1 MNIKKGNL
9 VVNIKKFIILILVL
23 ALPVSLVSCSKMVT
37 GKYSATFLG
46 VETTFE
52 FGVLGSVTKTTVI
65 PKTIFTD
72 EETVVKKGKYE
83 IMEDNENPEK
93 LVIAFEFEDE
103 ERVTYS
109 FSQGEIDGEKII
121 IIAGVE
127 FSKVK

>member
-1 MNIKKGNL
+1 MKKIVKIL
-9 VVNIKKFIILILVL
+9 AVFMIISMLS
-23 ALPVSLVSCSKMVT
+23 VSLVSCSKMVT

-109 FSQGEIDGEKII
+109 FSQGAIDGEKII

>member
-1 MNIKKGNL
+1 MKKIVKIL
-9 VVNIKKFIILILVL
+9 AVFMIISMLS
-23 ALPVSLVSCSKMVT
+23 VSLVSCSKMVT

-72 EETVVKKGKYE
+72 EETVVKEGKYE

>member
-1 MNIKKGNL
+1 MKKTVKIL
-9 VVNIKKFIILILVL
+9 AVFMIISMLS
-23 ALPVSLVSCSKMVT
+23 VSLVSCSKMVT

-52 FGVLGSVTKTTVI
+52 FGVFGSVTKTTVI

-72 EETVVKKGKYE
+72 EETVVKEGKYE
-83 IMEDNENPEK
+83 IMEDNEDPKK